1 MVRLVD
7 EGGDWDRRNRLKAY
21 QGLYMISIRNFK
33 LGAELLLD
41 TISTFTATELISYDQ
56 FVLLAV
62 LAGVLVLDR
71 KQLKQKVCPRH
82 FFPFSFLVGNSLN
95 QIDTLLGDRFT

>member
-41 TISTFTATELISYDQ
+41 TISTFTATELISYDE

-71 KQLKQKVCPRH
+71 KQLKQKVCPLTL
-82 FFPFSFLVGNSLN
+82 FLFLFS
-95 QIDTLLGDRFT
+95 